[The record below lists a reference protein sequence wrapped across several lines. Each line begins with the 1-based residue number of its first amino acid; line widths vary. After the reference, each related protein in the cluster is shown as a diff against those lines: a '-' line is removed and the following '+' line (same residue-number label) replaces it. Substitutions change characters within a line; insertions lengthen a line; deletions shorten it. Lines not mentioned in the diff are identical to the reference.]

1 MKSLTGDL
9 AVTKR
14 SCYLTAVLPSF
25 PVSRAYE
32 YMRDVLPEPG
42 LLVHRLALGVVD
54 DGEGDLL
61 QNGGQWTVCNDVMCY
76 VIITITITIT
86 FLISNFLFLPS

>member
-1 MKSLTGDL
+1 MKRTT
-9 AVTKR
+9 VTTQ
-14 SCYLTAVLPSF
+14 SSYLTAVLPSF
-25 PVSRAYE
+25 PVPGAYK
-32 YMRDVLPEPG
+32 YMGDVLPEPD
-42 LLVHRLALGVVD
+42 LLVHGLTLRVVD
-54 DGEGDLL
+54 DGQGDLL